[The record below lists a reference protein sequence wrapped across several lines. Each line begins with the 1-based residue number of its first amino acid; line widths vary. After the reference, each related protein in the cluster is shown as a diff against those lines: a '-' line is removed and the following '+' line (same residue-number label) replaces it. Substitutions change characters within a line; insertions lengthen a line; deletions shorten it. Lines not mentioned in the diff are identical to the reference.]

1 MEQAEKRHINLEV
14 PLITLI
20 ESVFTLGSFY
30 KRNRKS
36 IAEEII
42 KILNTPGINFR
53 GPAWALEALEDFG
66 GRKVS
71 FGDACIAAEARR
83 AKMPV
88 ASFDSDFDGVEGVV
102 RIEPT

>member
-1 MEQAEKRHINLEV
+1 MERAEKRHVNLEV

-20 ESVFTLGSFY
+20 ESVFTLSSFY
-30 KRNRKS
+30 KRNRRS
-36 IAEEII
+36 VSEEII

-66 GRKVS
+66 GRKVA
-71 FGDACIAAEARR
+71 FGDACIVAEARR

-88 ASFDSDFDGVEGVV
+88 ASFDSDFDGLEGVT